1 MYILTIQKEN
11 KMAETTNQLEELTKA
26 IDFLCESIES
36 LGSQKGQMGY
46 TIADSLEQIAM
57 EMFYER
63 ERKEEQ
69 DKKVASATR

>member
-1 MYILTIQKEN
+1 MT
-11 KMAETTNQLEELTKA
+11 ETTNQLEELTKA
-26 IDFLCESIES
+26 LDYLSESIDS

-63 ERKEEQ
+63 ERKEEE
-69 DKKVASATR
+69 DKKLVSKDTR